1 MDVGS
6 FRDMVL
12 VKVNTLPVMRLVNYR
27 TEGSEYFMGNGRK
40 TVYNSISSPEKLAKV
55 NPENIQLGN
64 DFLEYLTS
72 IDRSKSTVDAYRND
86 LNIFW
91 CWCLEFNNNKFFV
104 DLSKREIVKY
114 QNYCL
119 NTLGWSPARMRR
131 VKSTLSS
138 LSNYIESMLD
148 DEFDFR
154 PIIRKIENPAACT
167 VREKT
172 ILEEEQLQKL
182 LDVLVEK
189 GQLDK
194 ACMLSL
200 AMNNG
205 RRKAELPRMKVS
217 YFTEDNVIYGSLYK
231 SPETVTTKGRGS
243 RGKQLTIYTLK
254 NGFQKY
260 LNLWLNYRDEN
271 NITSEWLIP
280 KKENGVYIDEQVPIT
295 TMDSWAETFSKI
307 LGVPFYWHSLRHF
320 FTTKLSESNVP
331 DGVIQDIVG
340 WDSADMCRLYCDTST
355 DAKLEKYFGEEGI
368 KSIEQNTLSNL

>member
-1 MDVGS
+1 
-6 FRDMVL
+6 
-12 VKVNTLPVMRLVNYR
+12 
-27 TEGSEYFMGNGRK
+27 MGNGRK

-55 NPENIQLGN
+55 NPENIQLGT

-91 CWCLEFNNNKFFV
+91 CWCLEFNQNKFFI
-104 DLSKREIVKY
+104 DLSKREIAKY

-138 LSNYIESMLD
+138 LSNYIENMLD
-148 DEFDFR
+148 DEFENYR
-154 PIIRKIENPAACT
+154 PIVRKIESPASCA

-172 ILEEEQLQKL
+172 ILESEQLQEL
-182 LDVLVEK
+182 LDKLVEK
-189 GQLDK
+189 EQFDK

-205 RRKAELPRMKVS
+205 RRKSELPRMKVS

-231 SPETVTTKGRGS
+231 TPETVTTKGRGS
-243 RGKQLTIYTLK
+243 RGKQLTVYTLK

-260 LNLWLNYRDEN
+260 LDLWLKYREEN

-280 KKENGVYIDEQVPIT
+280 RKENGVYIDEQVPAT
-295 TMDSWAETFSKI
+295 TMDSWADTFSRI
-307 LGVPFYWHSLRHF
+307 LGVPFYWHSLRHYF
-320 FTTKLSESNVP
+320 CTACSRSGLPDDVIKNLVGWESNDMVA
-331 DGVIQDIVG
+331 IYKDIA
-340 WDSADMCRLYCDTST
+340 ADEQF
-355 DAKLEKYFGEEGI
+355 AQYFGEEGI
-368 KSIEQNTLSNL
+368 KRVEKKSLSDM

>member
-1 MDVGS
+1 
-6 FRDMVL
+6 
-12 VKVNTLPVMRLVNYR
+12 
-27 TEGSEYFMGNGRK
+27 
-40 TVYNSISSPEKLAKV
+40 
-55 NPENIQLGN
+55 
-64 DFLEYLTS
+64 
-72 IDRSKSTVDAYRND
+72 
-86 LNIFW
+86 
-91 CWCLEFNNNKFFV
+91 
-104 DLSKREIVKY
+104 
-114 QNYCL
+114 
-119 NTLGWSPARMRR
+119 MRR

>member
-12 VKVNTLPVMRLVNYR
+12 VKVNTLPVMRLVNHR
-27 TEGSEYFMGNGRK
+27 TEGSEHFMGNGRK

-182 LDVLVEK
+182 LNVLVEK
-189 GQLDK
+189 EQFDK

-231 SPETVTTKGRGS
+231 TPETVTTKGRGS
-243 RGKQLTIYTLK
+243 RGKQLTVYTLR

-271 NITSEWLIP
+271 NITFEWLRGTDKVI
-280 KKENGVYIDEQVPIT
+280 KRGKEYFFYTNQVLDELEVKI
-295 TMDSWAETFSKI
+295 AEQTDDVVGILLDVVLTREEQEKCDVNDFSRIELSRKI
-307 LGVPFYWHSLRHF
+307 Y
-320 FTTKLSESNVP
+320 
-331 DGVIQDIVG
+331 VISVCQRRD
-340 WDSADMCRLYCDTST
+340 
-355 DAKLEKYFGEEGI
+355 FH
-368 KSIEQNTLSNL
+368 